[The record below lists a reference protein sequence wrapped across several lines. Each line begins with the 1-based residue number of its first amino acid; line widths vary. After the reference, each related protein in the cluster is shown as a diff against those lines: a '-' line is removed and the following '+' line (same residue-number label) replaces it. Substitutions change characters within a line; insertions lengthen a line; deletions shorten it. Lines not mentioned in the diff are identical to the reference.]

1 MVLSDVS
8 VKRPVLAAVVSLLL
22 VVFGILAFRSLPLRE
37 YPDISPPVV
46 SISTRYAGAS
56 ADVVESQITEII
68 EDRISG
74 IEGVRSIES
83 TSRQGQSH
91 ITIEFNL
98 DRDVDVAANDVR
110 DRVSRLLNN
119 LPDDADPPEIA
130 KADTE
135 GDVQVWI
142 HMTSPTMSQM
152 ELTDYAKRN
161 IADQLSVLDGVAA
174 ARVMGQQPSMRIW
187 LNKVAMAARG
197 ITVQDVEAALR
208 SQNVEFPAGRVESTE
223 REFTVRVIR
232 SYSTPDEFS
241 KMVLKRGDD
250 GHLVRLGEIAKVE
263 VAPDNIRTM
272 FRGNGNTMIGIGII
286 KQSKANALDVS
297 RLVNAEVERIRPTLP
312 EDMELV
318 INVDDSIFIR
328 EALKEVFKTLGIA
341 MMLVVGVIYLFLGTL
356 RATIIPAITVPVCL
370 ISSFILMAALGYS
383 VNLLTLLAL
392 VLAIGLVVDDAIV
405 VLENIHRRI
414 ELGESRLVAAYR
426 GARQVSFAVIA
437 TTLVLVAVFVPIMF
451 LGGNIGRM
459 FAELAAALG
468 ASVLCSA
475 FVALSLTPMMCSK
488 LLSESTERQW
498 LARHVDDIF
507 TKLSAAYRKTLTAC
521 LPHPMMIGSVLLAAV
536 GLSVVLYRVVPHEYV
551 PNEDKGL
558 FRLMFE
564 APQGSSFDYTK
575 QKGLEIEKI
584 LMGYIGKGEVHR
596 IIARI
601 PGFNAGEAVNGGQ
614 FTVSMKPW
622 NERHRTTAQFAQMI
636 NQKVAVVPGIE
647 ARAFAQG
654 GISMRGGGQAV
665 QFVLEGTSYE
675 ELAKWRDII
684 LSKARENPGLTG
696 VNADYKETKPE
707 LVVNID
713 KNRAADLGVSIS
725 NIGRTLETMLNSRRV
740 TTYSDR
746 GEEYDV
752 ILQGRDQDRQ
762 SPHDLSNIYVR
773 SEKTGQLIPMSNL
786 ITFVD
791 RAGPE
796 SLNRYNRYRE
806 ITISAGLEPGYRLG
820 DALDYLNGLVKADLP
835 QSARVDYKGE
845 SKEFQDSSNAAI
857 FSFGMAL
864 LVVFLVLAAQFE
876 SFVHPLVIILTVP
889 LAVAGALAGLY
900 LFNNSL
906 NVYSQIGIVMLVG
919 IAAKNG
925 ILIVEFANQLRDQ
938 GRDIQEALLEAAGI
952 RLRPILMTAV
962 ATMFGA
968 IPLAMATGAGAMA
981 RVSLGIVVFSG
992 VMCTTALTL
1001 FVVPVF
1007 YNLLAR
1013 YTSSPKAVE
1022 QELERGLRQQPAE

>member
-1 MVLSDVS
+1 MLLSDVS
-8 VKRPVLAAVVSLLL
+8 VKRPVLAAVISLLL
-22 VVFGILAFRSLPLRE
+22 VVFGILAFRALPLRE

-46 SISTRYAGAS
+46 SISTNYPGAS

-68 EDRISG
+68 EDQISG
-74 IEGVRSIES
+74 IEGVRTIES

-119 LPDDADPPEIA
+119 LPQDVDPPEVA

-135 GDVQVWI
+135 SDVQIWI
-142 HMTSPTMSQM
+142 HLTSPTRTQM

-161 IADQLSVLDGVAA
+161 IADKLSVLDGVAA
-174 ARVMGQQPSMRIW
+174 VRVMGQEPSMRIW

-197 ITVQDVEAALR
+197 ITVQDVETALR
-208 SQNVEFPAGRVESTE
+208 SQNVEFPAGRVESTD

-232 SYSTPDEFS
+232 SYSTPQEFS
-241 KMVLKRGDD
+241 NLVLKRGDD

-263 VAPDNIRTM
+263 VAPEDLRSV
-272 FRGNGNTMIGIGII
+272 FRGNGRTMIGVGII
-286 KQSKANALDVS
+286 KQSKANELDVS
-297 RLVNAEVERIRPTLP
+297 KLVHAEAERLQATLP
-312 EDMELV
+312 SDIEMV
-318 INVDDSIFIR
+318 INVDNSVFVR

-341 MMLVVGVIYLFLGTL
+341 MVLVVGVIYLFLGTL
-356 RATIIPAITVPVCL
+356 RATIIPAVTVPVCL
-370 ISSFILMAALGYS
+370 ISSFIILRALGYS
-383 VNLLTLLAL
+383 VNLLTLLAM

-451 LGGNIGRM
+451 IGGNVGRM

-468 ASVLCSA
+468 AAVLCSML
-475 FVALSLTPMMCSK
+475 VALTLTPMMCSK

-498 LARHVDDIF
+498 LAHHVDKFF
-507 TKLSAAYRKTLTAC
+507 TSLAAAYRRTLHAC
-521 LPHPMMIGSVLLAAV
+521 LPHPMLVGSTLVVALIASVL
-536 GLSVVLYRVVPHEYV
+536 LYRVVPQEYV
-551 PNEDKGL
+551 PNEDKGI
-558 FRLMFE
+558 FQMQFE
-564 APQGSSFDYTK
+564 TPQGSSFEYAKAKLLD
-575 QKGLEIEKI
+575 IEKI
-584 LMGYIGKGEVHR
+584 LMTYVGKGEMYR
-596 IIARI
+596 IIARL
-601 PGFNAGEAVNGGQ
+601 PGFNGGESVNSGQ
-614 FTVSMKPW
+614 FTVSMQPW
-622 NERHRTTAQFAQMI
+622 SQRHRTTAQFVQEI
-636 NQKVAVVPGIE
+636 NRKVSHIPGVE
-647 ARAFAQG
+647 ARAFAPG
-654 GISMRGGGQAV
+654 GISTRGGGQPV
-665 QFVLEGTSYE
+665 QFVLEGTNYD
-675 ELAKWRDII
+675 ELAKWRDIVME
-684 LSKARENPGLTG
+684 KARQNPGLVG
-696 VNADYKETKPE
+696 LNADYKETKPE
-707 LVVNID
+707 LVVTID

-725 NIGRTLETMLNSRRV
+725 NIGRTLETMLNSRKV

-746 GEEYDV
+746 GEEYNV
-752 ILQGRDQDRQ
+752 ILQGRDEDRK
-762 SPHDLSNIYVR
+762 SPRDLSNIYVR

-796 SLNRYNRYRE
+796 SLNRYNRYRA
-806 ITISAGLEPGYRLG
+806 ITISAGVAPGYRLG
-820 DALDYLNGLVKADLP
+820 QALDYLNNVVKNDLP
-835 QSARVDYKGE
+835 PTARVDYKGE
-845 SKEFQDSSNAAI
+845 SKEFSDSSSAAV

-876 SFVHPLVIILTVP
+876 SFVHPFVIILTVP
-889 LAVAGALAGLY
+889 LAMAGALGGLY

-925 ILIVEFANQLRDQ
+925 ILIVEFANQLRDA
-938 GRDIQEALLEAAGI
+938 GKPIRDALVEAAGI

-968 IPLAMATGAGAMA
+968 IPLAMATGAGAAA

-992 VMCTTALTL
+992 VLCTTALTL

-1013 YTSSPKAVE
+1013 YTSSPEAVAH
-1022 QELERGLRQQPAE
+1022 ELERGLQQQPAE